1 MKKPIVIAGN
11 GPSLAQIDYRRL
23 PADFDVF
30 RCNQFYFEDKYFLGR
45 HVTGAFL
52 NPSVVQQQYFN
63 FKMLEESEDYIID
76 QKYLVSDTPDTDS
89 ELNFPGAKNIFY
101 LLETMPQFHELQ
113 KFLSFYYQKYF
124 TSSIYMLI
132 TALALGYQEIYLVGL
147 DFYQGGGMNY
157 AFDTEKPRLLASM
170 PNMKKR
176 NFRDPRHSKDIDL
189 MGLNLAKQM
198 PEIHLYCVSEAG
210 CLKDYVPLAQVQN
223 QNPMTPE
230 NKGTD
235 SIKDFL
241 PLPHRYTGGKVTN
254 LFQFL
259 GLLHEYNALKGTFL
273 GQLIRDLWIITQS
286 VIKILIGLFRQL
298 FRICRDRKKRKT

>member
-1 MKKPIVIAGN
+1 MNKKDEIQKKPIVIAGN

-45 HVTGAFL
+45 RVTGAFL
-52 NPSVVQQQYFN
+52 NPNVAQQQYFN
-63 FKMLEESEDYIID
+63 FKMLQESKDYIID
-76 QKYLVSDTPDTDS
+76 QKYLVSTIPDPES

-113 KFLSFYYQKYF
+113 KFLAFYYQKYF

-132 TALALGYQEIYLVGL
+132 TALALGYREIYLVGL
-147 DFYQGGGMNY
+147 DFYQGGGVNY
-157 AFDTEKPRLLASM
+157 AFDTEKPRLLELM
-170 PNMKKR
+170 PNMKKQ
-176 NFRDPRHSKDIDL
+176 NFQDPRHGKDIDL

-198 PEIHLYCVSEAG
+198 PDVHLYCISETG
-210 CLKDYVPLAQVQN
+210 CLKDYLPLADVRN

-230 NKGTD
+230 DKD
-235 SIKDFL
+235 PDAIKDFL
-241 PLPHRYTGGKVTN
+241 PLPPRYTGGKVTN

-259 GLLHEYNALKGTFL
+259 GLLHEYEALKQTFL
-273 GQLIRDLWIITQS
+273 GQVIRDLWVIAQS
-286 VIKILIGLFRQL
+286 VMKILIGLLRRL
-298 FRICRDRKKRKT
+298 LRIR